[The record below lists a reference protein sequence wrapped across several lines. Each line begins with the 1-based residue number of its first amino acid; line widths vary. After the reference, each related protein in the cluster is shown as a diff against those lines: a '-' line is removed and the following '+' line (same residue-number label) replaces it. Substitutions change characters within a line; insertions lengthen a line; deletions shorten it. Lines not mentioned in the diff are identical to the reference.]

1 VHAHKKLL
9 RIPEVTRVPNVEN
22 SPNPVTLFVTLA
34 DKGVESLGYFPSQA
48 NKARGR
54 CYDHNFLR
62 FLPIAGE
69 KNNVMIN
76 FVSKTSNSLSRKR
89 QYFCQNFRRTYFKK
103 HNIGP
108 WSHCAHWLHA
118 SNGRKKYVVSGESI
132 AVERKKM
139 MSPFD
144 YLKYRLMSLPH

>member
-76 FVSKTSNSLSRKR
+76 FVSKTSSSLNKKR
-89 QYFCQNFRRTYFKK
+89 HYFRQIFRLKDFKNF
-103 HNIGP
+103 NIGP
-108 WSHCAHWLHA
+108 
-118 SNGRKKYVVSGESI
+118 
-132 AVERKKM
+132 
-139 MSPFD
+139 
-144 YLKYRLMSLPH
+144 